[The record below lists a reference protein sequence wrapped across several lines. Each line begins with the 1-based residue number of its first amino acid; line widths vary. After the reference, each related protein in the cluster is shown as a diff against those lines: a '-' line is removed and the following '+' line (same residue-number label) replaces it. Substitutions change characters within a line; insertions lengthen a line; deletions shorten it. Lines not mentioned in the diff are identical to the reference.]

1 MMPPAAVF
9 TFDNMAEAAEVG
21 AGLRQVPREDTT
33 DPSLSHGYP
42 NLYRLL
48 AAHDVRA
55 TFFVEG
61 WNGIH
66 HPAAVADVVWQ
77 ELDPATE
84 EALAERATAALAEAA
99 GVRPLGFRAPGG
111 SRTPHTE
118 TVLGR

>member
-1 MMPPAAVF
+1 MRPPAAVF

-66 HPAAVADVVWQ
+66 HPGAVAEIVRHGHQLGMHGWTHEAWQ
-77 ELDPATE
+77 EDRPATE
-84 EALAERATAALAEAA
+84 QAVPRRGPTAVRAGAA
-99 GVRPLGFRAPGG
+99 PP
-111 SRTPHTE
+111 
-118 TVLGR
+118 